1 MAHEHEEVRVRR
13 LQHGLERLDGRPAG
27 HRRMERRAA
36 AGVDDAGSV
45 RQAAIGRHRT
55 QPLRLRERRLPRRFA
70 CHEGVYSISGVDGYS
85 FVHTETARF
94 RDLDPMGHVNNA
106 VYLTWM
112 ENARIEFLRS
122 LGAFDEVDASGM
134 TMILARAEVDFRS
147 PVTFDE
153 RVDVGVRVSRFGT
166 KSFDLEYE
174 LRVGERVVA
183 EAKTVLV
190 AYDYATSSPSGDPDG
205 MATTAGGVTSFFPP

>member
-1 MAHEHEEVRVRR
+1 M
-13 LQHGLERLDGRPAG
+13 
-27 HRRMERRAA
+27 
-36 AGVDDAGSV
+36 
-45 RQAAIGRHRT
+45 
-55 QPLRLRERRLPRRFA
+55 
-70 CHEGVYSISGVDGYS
+70 DGYS
-85 FVHTETARF
+85 FVHRETARF

-112 ENARIEFLRS
+112 ENARIEFLRA
-122 LGAFDEVDASGM
+122 LGTFDEVDATGM

-153 RVDVGVRVSRFGT
+153 QVEVGVRASRFGT

-174 LRVGERVVA
+174 LRVGERLVA

-190 AYDYATSSPSGDPDG
+190 AYDYATNSAKEIP
-205 MATTAGGVTSFFPP
+205 TAWRQRLAA

>member
-1 MAHEHEEVRVRR
+1 M
-13 LQHGLERLDGRPAG
+13 
-27 HRRMERRAA
+27 
-36 AGVDDAGSV
+36 
-45 RQAAIGRHRT
+45 
-55 QPLRLRERRLPRRFA
+55 
-70 CHEGVYSISGVDGYS
+70 DGYS
-85 FVHTETARF
+85 FVHAETARF

-166 KSFDLEYE
+166 KSFDLEYG
-174 LRVGERVVA
+174 LRVGERIVA

-190 AYDYATSSPSGDPDG
+190 AYDYATSSPKEIP
-205 MATTAGGVTSFFPP
+205 AEWRQRLAA